1 MKKKLLTTAALT
13 ISMAVMV
20 LAIGGRITPASRAAA
35 PTSAKPAAAKPMIAL
50 TAGRSELPTEA
61 TAAFFLNRTPRHG
74 ELHRVPLG
82 SLLLHSYIVY
92 PDRAQRAP
100 VLLIQAS
107 NQGLTD
113 WLRAVAD
120 QAAQEGFLAV
130 VPDVLSGANPHYS
143 DSSASQQDMTKALEQ
158 MDPRER
164 ERRIDAVRN
173 DALHLFA
180 ASGKSA
186 SLTFDWSADP
196 AGRMQAVVAS
206 DGNAAPQAAF
216 ALTEQAWPA
225 AIAFLN
231 RYTGNRTDDLI
242 VLPPMI
248 MDMGHAAMP
257 NMPSMSAM
265 AGMSANTPKL
275 AAQADAPAQAEYPM
289 GKRDDL
295 PAGLMTAK
303 STLAH
308 TTIRTEW
315 VFIPLQSGVKLR
327 TRISYPQKPGKAP
340 VVIMMHHAPGMDDWS
355 ESIADQLS
363 REGFIAVLPDLL
375 SGMGPNGGNYDSF
388 PSPDEALKVGIKVTA
403 EESMRRYKAAWE
415 YAMKLP
421 EASGKSASIG
431 FCSGG
436 GNSFRFAGEVPQ
448 EDAAVVFYG
457 APIPDESVMAKV
469 KAPVIAFA
477 GTDDIRVSEATQA
490 ADAKMRKLGKSY
502 EFHIYQ
508 HATHGFMEYQQVGG
522 NPEATKDAWPRAM
535 AFLKKYTM

>member
-1 MKKKLLTTAALT
+1 MKKRLRTTTALT
-13 ISMAVMV
+13 VILAAMV
-20 LAIGGRITPASRAAA
+20 FAIAGRITLASRAAA
-35 PTSAKPAAAKPMIAL
+35 PVAAKPRAAAEPVVGL
-50 TAGRSELPTEA
+50 TAGHSELPSEA

-82 SLLLHSYIVY
+82 SLLLDSYIVY
-92 PDRAQRAP
+92 PDRSQKAP
-100 VLLIQAS
+100 VLLIEAN

-120 QAAQEGFLAV
+120 QAAQEGFIAV
-130 VPDVLSGANPHYS
+130 VPDILSGMGPHGGYS
-143 DSSASQQDMTKALEQ
+143 DSFASKQEMARALQQ

-164 ERRIDAVRN
+164 ERRVNAVRS
-173 DALHLFA
+173 DALHLLA

-216 ALTEQAWPA
+216 AISEQAWPA

-231 RYTGNRTDDLI
+231 RYTENRTDDLI

-248 MDMGHAAMP
+248 MDMGHASMP
-257 NMPSMSAM
+257 DMP
-265 AGMSANTPKL
+265 GMSSNTPRL
-275 AAQADAPAQAEYPM
+275 AAQAGAPAQAEYPM

-315 VFIPLQSGVKLR
+315 VFIPLDGGVKLR

-403 EESMRRYKAAWE
+403 EESIRRYKAAWE

-490 ADAKMRKLGKSY
+490 ADAKMKKLGKSY

-522 NPEATKDAWPRAM
+522 NPEATKDAWPRAI

>member
-1 MKKKLLTTAALT
+1 MTLGVAG
-13 ISMAVMV
+13 IG
-20 LAIGGRITPASRAAA
+20 LATSGRLPLESRSAAA
-35 PTSAKPAAAKPMIAL
+35 PAAAEPLVPL
-50 TAGRSELPTEA
+50 TAGHSALPSKTM
-61 TAAFFLNRTPRHG
+61 AAYFLNRTPRHG
-74 ELHRVPLG
+74 EWHRVAFGSQVLG
-82 SLLLHSYIVY
+82 SYVVY
-92 PDRAQRAP
+92 PDRTRKAP
-100 VLLIQAS
+100 VLLIEAS
-107 NQGLTD
+107 NQSLTD

-120 QAAQEGFLAV
+120 QAAQEGFIAV
-130 VPDVLSGANPHYS
+130 IPDVLSGMGPHHGGS
-143 DSSASQQDMTKALEQ
+143 DSFAGREEMAKALAA

-164 ERRIDAVRN
+164 EQRAEAVRT
-173 DALHLFA
+173 DALKLSA
-180 ASGKSA
+180 ASGITA
-186 SLTFDWSADP
+186 TLRFDWNGNP
-196 AGRMQAVVAS
+196 AGRMEAVVPAGS
-206 DGNAAPQAAF
+206 AGLQQADF
-216 ALTEQAWPA
+216 ALTEQAWPS

-231 RYTGNRTDDLI
+231 RYTENHPDDVI

-248 MDMGHAAMP
+248 MEMGHSSAPQMPGMPGMLAISSAA
-257 NMPSMSAM
+257 
-265 AGMSANTPKL
+265 PKL
-275 AAQADAPAQAEYPM
+275 AAAQAAAPAQAEYPM

-315 VFIPLQSGVKLR
+315 VFIPMEGVKLR
-327 TRISYPQKPGKAP
+327 TRISYPAKPGKAP
-340 VVIMMHHAPGMDDWS
+340 IVVMMHHAPGMDEWS

-363 REGFIAVLPDLL
+363 REGFIAILPDLV

-388 PSPDEALKVGIKVTA
+388 SSPDEALKVGIKVTS
-403 EESMRRYKAAWE
+403 EEAMRRYKAAWE
-415 YAMKLP
+415 YGMKLP

-477 GTDDIRVSEATQA
+477 GTDDIRVSEQTQA
-490 ADAKMRKLGKSY
+490 ADAKMKKLGKSY

-508 HATHGFMEYQQVGG
+508 HATHGFAEYQQVGG
-522 NPEATKDAWPRAM
+522 NPEAIKDAWPRAM
-535 AFLKKYTM
+535 AFLKKYTMS

>member
-1 MKKKLLTTAALT
+1 MKKRLLTTTALT
-13 ISMAVMV
+13 MIAAAMA
-20 LAIGGRITPASRAAA
+20 LAAGGRITLASRGA
-35 PTSAKPAAAKPMIAL
+35 AAAKPMLAL

-100 VLLIQAS
+100 VLLIEAS

-130 VPDVLSGANPHYS
+130 VPDVLSGTNPHYS
-143 DSSASQQDMTKALEQ
+143 DSSASQQDMARALQQ

-164 ERRIDAVRN
+164 QRRIDAVRD
-173 DALHLFA
+173 DALQLLA

-186 SLTFDWSADP
+186 SLVFDWSADP
-196 AGRMQAVVAS
+196 AGRMQIV
-206 DGNAAPQAAF
+206 AAPGKSNSPQAGF
-216 ALTEQAWPA
+216 ALTGQAWPE

-231 RYTGNRTDDLI
+231 RATGNHPDDLV

-248 MDMGHAAMP
+248 MDMGHASMP
-257 NMPSMSAM
+257 GMPD
-265 AGMSANTPKL
+265 MSANMPKL
-275 AAQADAPAQAEYPM
+275 VAQSGAPAQAEYPM

-315 VFIPLQSGVKLR
+315 VFIPMDGGVKLR

-340 VVIMMHHAPGMDDWS
+340 VVIMMHHAPGMDEWS

-363 REGFIAVLPDLL
+363 REGFIAVLPDLV

-388 PSPDEALKVGIKVTA
+388 SSPDEALKVGIKVTP

-457 APIPDESVMAKV
+457 APIPDESVMAKL
-469 KAPVIAFA
+469 KAPVLAFA
-477 GTDDIRVSEATQA
+477 GTDDIRVSEATEA
-490 ADAKMRKLGKSY
+490 ADAKMKKLGKSY

-508 HATHGFMEYQQVGG
+508 HATHGFAEYQQVGG
-522 NPEATKDAWPRAM
+522 NPEAIKDAWPRAM

>member
-1 MKKKLLTTAALT
+1 
-13 ISMAVMV
+13 MV
-20 LAIGGRITPASRAAA
+20 AIAFAIGGRITLASRADAPAA
-35 PTSAKPAAAKPMIAL
+35 ATKPAASKPIIAL

-61 TAAFFLNRTPRHG
+61 TAASFLNRTPRHG

-100 VLLIQAS
+100 VLLIEAS

-120 QAAQEGFLAV
+120 QAAQEGFIAV

-143 DSSASQQDMTKALEQ
+143 DSSASQQDTANSLQQ

-173 DALHLFA
+173 DALHLLA

-186 SLTFDWSADP
+186 SLVFDWSADP

-216 ALTEQAWPA
+216 AISEQAWPA

-231 RYTGNRTDDLI
+231 RYTENRTDDLI

-248 MDMGHAAMP
+248 MDMGHSDMPAMP
-257 NMPSMSAM
+257 HMLGMP
-265 AGMSANTPKL
+265 ANTPKL
-275 AAQADAPAQAEYPM
+275 AAQAGAPAQAEYPM

-315 VFIPLQSGVKLR
+315 VFIPLESGAKLR

-340 VVIMMHHAPGMDDWS
+340 VLIMMHHAPGMDDWS

-388 PSPDEALKVGIKVTA
+388 PSPDEALKVGIKVMA

-477 GTDDIRVSEATQA
+477 GTDDIRVSQDTQA
-490 ADAKMRKLGKSY
+490 ADAKMKKLGKSY

>member
-1 MKKKLLTTAALT
+1 MKKRLLTTTALT
-13 ISMAVMV
+13 IIMV
-20 LAIGGRITPASRAAA
+20 AIAFAIGGRITLASRADAPAA
-35 PTSAKPAAAKPMIAL
+35 ATKPAASKPIIAL

-61 TAAFFLNRTPRHG
+61 TAASFLNRTPRHG

-100 VLLIQAS
+100 VLLIEAS

-120 QAAQEGFLAV
+120 QAAQEGFIAV

-143 DSSASQQDMTKALEQ
+143 DSSASQQDTANSLQQ

-173 DALHLFA
+173 DALHLLA

-186 SLTFDWSADP
+186 SLVFDWSADP

-216 ALTEQAWPA
+216 AISEQAWPA

-231 RYTGNRTDDLI
+231 RYTENRTDDLI

-248 MDMGHAAMP
+248 MDMGHSDMPAMP
-257 NMPSMSAM
+257 HMLGMP
-265 AGMSANTPKL
+265 ANTPKL
-275 AAQADAPAQAEYPM
+275 AAQAGAPAQAEYPM

-315 VFIPLQSGVKLR
+315 VFIPLESGAKLR

-340 VVIMMHHAPGMDDWS
+340 VLIMMHHAPGMDDWS

-388 PSPDEALKVGIKVTA
+388 PSPDEALKVGIKVMA

-477 GTDDIRVSEATQA
+477 GTDDIRVSQDTQA
-490 ADAKMRKLGKSY
+490 ADAKMKKLGKSY

>member
-1 MKKKLLTTAALT
+1 MKKKLFTIPVLT
-13 ISMAVMV
+13 IVFAVIA
-20 LAIGGRITPASRAAA
+20 LAAGGRITLASRGGA
-35 PTSAKPAAAKPMIAL
+35 PPAAKPVLGL
-50 TAGRSELPTEA
+50 TAGHSELPTEA
-61 TAAFFLNRTPRHG
+61 TAAFFLNSTPRHG
-74 ELHRVPLG
+74 ELHRVQLG

-92 PDRAQRAP
+92 PDRARKAP
-100 VLLIQAS
+100 VLLIEAS

-120 QAAQEGFLAV
+120 QAAQEGFIAV
-130 VPDVLSGANPHYS
+130 VPDVLSGTSPHYS
-143 DSSASQQDMTKALEQ
+143 DSAASQQEMAKALQQ

-164 ERRIDAVRN
+164 ERRIDAVRD
-173 DALHLFA
+173 DALQLLA
-180 ASGKSA
+180 ASGKTA
-186 SLTFDWSADP
+186 SLVFDWSADP
-196 AGRMQAVVAS
+196 AGRMQIVATPGLRNS
-206 DGNAAPQAAF
+206 PQASF
-216 ALTEQAWPA
+216 TLSGQAWPD

-231 RYTGNRTDDLI
+231 RATKNHPDDLI
-242 VLPPMI
+242 LLPPMI
-248 MDMGHAAMP
+248 MDMGHSAMP
-257 NMPSMSAM
+257 AMP
-265 AGMSANTPKL
+265 GMSAKL
-275 AAQADAPAQAEYPM
+275 AAQAPAPAQAEYPM

-315 VFIPLQSGVKLR
+315 VFIPMDSGVKLR

-340 VVIMMHHAPGMDDWS
+340 VVIMMHHAPGMDEWS

-363 REGFIAVLPDLL
+363 REGFIAVLPDLV

-388 PSPDEALKVGIKVTA
+388 SSPDEALKVGIKVTP
-403 EESMRRYKAAWE
+403 EESMRRYKVAWE

-490 ADAKMRKLGKSY
+490 ADAKMKKLGKSY